1 MRVFAICFM
10 SILFFRGALFAQTA
24 SSEQSCAD
32 CHQTLIDK
40 SFKHGAL
47 EDNACDN
54 CHLGNGESHPQT
66 GVVGFQLM
74 DKVPDLCF
82 YCHEEN
88 NTHTNVHYPVQEGE
102 CNTCH
107 DVHSANHASLLIDNP
122 VGNVCVMCHDL
133 ELSNKSVQ
141 HYPAAEGEC
150 STCHDPHSSDETYFL
165 KQTPSKLCFEC
176 HDADMMNKTNQ
187 HYPAAEGE
195 CSTCH
200 NPHASNES
208 YLLQQSPTTLCA
220 DCHDLEMA
228 DKASQHYPAAEGE
241 CSMCHD
247 PHAADQPFFL
257 KQEKKN
263 LCFECHDDI
272 KQQNDLAV
280 IHYPFDDDC
289 GNCHQPHASEQ
300 AALLTANVPALCLN
314 CHDFNSK
321 THRHYPAAEGECLT
335 CHSPH
340 ASAHNSLLLEPK
352 ASNLCLTCHEQ
363 EIPDSDKVHYPV
375 KEGQCSSCHDPHESD
390 HPYFIKKEKKQ
401 LCFSCH
407 EDIKIQS
414 ETAYQHYPFD
424 DDCANC
430 HGTHNAP
437 NTKLLIEENKALCYT
452 CHDEMYSRVE
462 SDGHV
467 HWPVINKEGC
477 VACHS
482 PHASDQPYFLIKDN
496 KEVCLNC
503 HNRTKRKDG
512 RIVEAM
518 SKKLKNSKTVHA
530 ALEMDGCVTC
540 HDPHTA
546 KTGQFVK
553 EVFPESEYTPAV
565 ADSFALCFS
574 CHDAALI
581 ENKIT
586 SDATEFREGK
596 VNLHYLHIND
606 NKGRSCA
613 ICHDVHAS
621 DNEHLIAHDFVFG
634 QEVMAM
640 RYQHD
645 SDGGACYPGCHAKK
659 DYDREREKLPENST
673 SELLALLYQQSR
685 GGREVDLGKDVH
697 LATSNKEQ
705 SQPLNQ
711 KEADEIGIKDRERLI
726 TSESTKENRS
736 NVYRA
741 SKENRLS
748 LKIIA
753 YKGDGTKEEQPVSI
767 YKPDANRR
775 NTLVSPESTSALLI
789 ESEQQTDKSIDFI
802 TREIVGD
809 SSELISFME
818 YYNLIFTH
826 SKSSVY
832 NGEED
837 RLDEL
842 AVKLLSG
849 SVLQNN
855 PYTAKGKSSK
865 VIVDNAGSVASIE
878 YSNTLYQMTQI
889 ATQHMDEKEQ
899 KQLYE
904 MIMTKPELMKQLTK
918 EFKAVERTGF
928 NGNGS
933 LEYYRITQ
941 AYLKKHNSEQGLAG

>member
-1 MRVFAICFM
+1 MRM
-10 SILFFRGALFAQTA
+10 LFFVLLTLL
-24 SSEQSCAD
+24 SNHINSQSTKDKCIN
-32 CHQTLIDK
+32 CHGELSAKPII
-40 SFKHGAL
+40 HGAID
-47 EDNACDN
+47 DNACDN
-54 CHLGNGESHPQT
+54 CHESTGQNHPQT
-66 GVVGFQLM
+66 DVAGFKLM

-88 NTHTNVHYPVQEGE
+88 NTHNNVHYPVQEGE
-102 CNTCH
+102 CNACH

-122 VGNVCVMCHDL
+122 VGNVCAMCHDL
-133 ELSNKSVQ
+133 EISNKSVQ

-150 STCHDPHSSDETYFL
+150 SACHDPHSSDESYFL

-176 HDADMMNKTNQ
+176 HDADMMNKSNQ

-220 DCHDLEMA
+220 ECHDLEMT
-228 DKASQHYPAAEGE
+228 DKSSQHYPAAEGE

-289 GNCHQPHASEQ
+289 GNCHQPHASEH
-300 AALLTANVPALCLN
+300 AALLTENVPALCLN

-321 THRHYPAAEGECLT
+321 SHRHYPAAEGECLT

-340 ASAHNSLLLEPK
+340 ASAHSSLLLEPK
-352 ASNLCLTCHEQ
+352 ASNLCLTCHDQ
-363 EIPDSDKVHYPV
+363 EIPESDMVHYPV

-390 HPYFIKKEKKQ
+390 HPFFIKKEKKQ
-401 LCFSCH
+401 LCFTCH

-414 ETAYQHYPFD
+414 ETAYQHYPFE

-430 HGTHNAP
+430 HGTHHAP
-437 NTKLLIEENKALCYT
+437 NNKLLIEENKALCYT

-462 SDGHV
+462 NDKHV

-503 HNRTKRKDG
+503 HNRTIKTDHNK
-512 RIVEAM
+512 VENIAR
-518 SKKLKNSKTVHA
+518 KLKKSKTVHA

-546 KTGQFVK
+546 QTGQFVK
-553 EVFPESEYTPAV
+553 DVFPESEYTPAV

-586 SDATEFREGK
+586 SEATEFREGQ

-621 DNEHLIAHDFVFG
+621 NNEHLIADDFVFG
-634 QEVMAM
+634 QQVMAM

-645 SDGGACYPGCHAKK
+645 ADGGSCYPGCHAKK
-659 DYDREREKLPENST
+659 DYDRERKKLPENST
-673 SELLALLYQQSR
+673 SELLALL
-685 GGREVDLGKDVH
+685 H
-697 LATSNKEQ
+697 EQ
-705 SQPLNQ
+705 SKGGSMLNVDQ
-711 KEADEIGIKDRERLI
+711 NRLTVSSSVASDKQSLAMHNSSSKEGENLAIRERGSEGHNNGSSGQGGISEQVASELPVNNNTYNSHSGARIVAMDNQAVPKNLAMVNGDNDEINSSL
-726 TSESTKENRS
+726 TKN
-736 NVYRA
+736 
-741 SKENRLS
+741 
-748 LKIIA
+748 
-753 YKGDGTKEEQPVSI
+753 EQ
-767 YKPDANRR
+767 
-775 NTLVSPESTSALLI
+775 
-789 ESEQQTDKSIDFI
+789 IDF
-802 TREIVGD
+802 
-809 SSELISFME
+809 LE
-818 YYNLIFTH
+818 YYNLIFTY
-826 SKSSVY
+826 SKPSAF
-832 NGEED
+832 NAEED

-842 AVKLLSG
+842 AVKLLNG
-849 SVLQNN
+849 SVLQSN
-855 PYTAKGKSSK
+855 PYAAKSKSSG
-865 VIVDNAGSVASIE
+865 VIVDTDGKVTSMVYA
-878 YSNTLYQMTQI
+878 NTMYLITQI
-889 ATQHMDEKEQ
+889 AIQNMDEKEQ
-899 KQLYE
+899 EQLYE

-918 EFKAVERTGF
+918 EFEAVKRAEF
-928 NGNGS
+928 NGSSS
-933 LEYYRITQ
+933 LEYYRITHT
-941 AYLKKHNSEQGLAG
+941 YLQKYNIEQGRAG